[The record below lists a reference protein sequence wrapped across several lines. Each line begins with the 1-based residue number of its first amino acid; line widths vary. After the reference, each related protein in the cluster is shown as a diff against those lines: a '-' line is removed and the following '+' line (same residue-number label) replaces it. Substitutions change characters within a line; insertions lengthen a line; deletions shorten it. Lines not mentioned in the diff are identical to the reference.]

1 MTIFL
6 EIFALPA
13 HPFRYRSSQLVD
25 LNLYLLPFRKLL
37 MPRDYKRQT
46 SHLTP
51 YTSHPTP
58 HTAHLTPLTLNPG

>member
-13 HPFRYRSSQLVD
+13 HPLRYRSSQLVD
-25 LNLYLLPFRKLL
+25 LNLDLLPFRKILI
-37 MPRDYKRQT
+37 PRDYKRQT

-51 YTSHPTP
+51 YTSHRSPY
-58 HTAHLTPLTLNPG
+58 TAHLKPRLSYS